1 MGCADSTDE
10 KVEEKVEKTL
20 EEQLADA
27 EADLAAAESC
37 RDENAEN
44 AGTVDDKKAAQ
55 EELEA
60 KYNFWNQGNGA
71 FWQLD
76 IEVDKKR
83 KPKTI
88 LKVLNDFLAGD
99 AVDRED
105 YQIESLVPS
114 WNVAEP
120 LKPGKKLK
128 KQLKKAVGLDGTEFD
143 AREHQPC
150 VLFGV
155 DADERDEDAWNSA
168 LEIDGDGWV
177 SPKEGCFHTCE
188 VSFEDLEDSDDDSDD
203 SDDDN
208 INLLIALRVPFGGD
222 FNADVQC
229 PFEDAQA
236 ALTAAEES
244 HCAHSGAVEKIPQLE
259 ETIERLKAEIAERD
273 AAAVPEPEPEPEGP
287 TDHWF
292 KLEFEVDKKCKPK
305 KIVQAINMLLE
316 AVGHPM
322 DIEELVPLWTPTYD
336 ALDKSKKLIK
346 QLKHSTRDCEGET
359 EEYDARGEDP
369 VRLIGI
375 DKEQFDHEL
384 WNEHL
389 GFGEEFETH
398 DCSEIF
404 AGLEDSD
411 CSDSSDGNLCIQ
423 VGLRVVY

>member
-27 EADLAAAESC
+27 EADLQAAEAC

-128 KQLKKAVGLDGTEFD
+128 KQLKKATQLDGTEFD

-208 INLLIALRVPFGGD
+208 NLLIALRVPYGGD
-222 FNADVQC
+222 FNADVQT

-236 ALTAAEES
+236 AL
-244 HCAHSGAVEKIPQLE
+244 G
-259 ETIERLKAEIAERD
+259 
-273 AAAVPEPEPEPEGP
+273 
-287 TDHWF
+287 
-292 KLEFEVDKKCKPK
+292 
-305 KIVQAINMLLE
+305 
-316 AVGHPM
+316 
-322 DIEELVPLWTPTYD
+322 
-336 ALDKSKKLIK
+336 
-346 QLKHSTRDCEGET
+346 
-359 EEYDARGEDP
+359 
-369 VRLIGI
+369 
-375 DKEQFDHEL
+375 
-384 WNEHL
+384 
-389 GFGEEFETH
+389 
-398 DCSEIF
+398 
-404 AGLEDSD
+404 
-411 CSDSSDGNLCIQ
+411 
-423 VGLRVVY
+423 